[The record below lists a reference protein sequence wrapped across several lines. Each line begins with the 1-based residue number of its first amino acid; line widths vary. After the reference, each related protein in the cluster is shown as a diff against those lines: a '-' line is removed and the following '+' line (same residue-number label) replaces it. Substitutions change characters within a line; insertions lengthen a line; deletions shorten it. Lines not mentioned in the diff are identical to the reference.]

1 LKQSCLQKIICILFL
16 NLLFGLQVQPEA
28 TPQMNFKKA
37 YRCVVTGGPGAGKTT
52 TIQELNKNGYQI
64 VDEVATFLIKKDLSE
79 GKEHPAKN
87 RDKFEKDNM
96 NEQIKRERAL
106 DPEAIAFLD
115 RGIIDGLKSPQDLI
129 EFSKQSSYDV
139 IFFLDFPSEDAYVQD
154 EIRYETYEEALKNS
168 VVLERTYKDLGYSSK
183 IIKVPYMSV
192 SKRVDFILE
201 QLIGL
206 E

>member
-1 LKQSCLQKIICILFL
+1 MK
-16 NLLFGLQVQPEA
+16 
-28 TPQMNFKKA
+28 FKKA

-52 TIQELNKNGYQI
+52 TIQELNKKGYLVI
-64 VDEVATFLIKKDLSE
+64 DEVARVIVEKALSE

-87 RDKFEKDNM
+87 RDKFEKDIM
-96 NEQIKRERAL
+96 HEQIKRERVL
-106 DPEAIAFLD
+106 DPETIAFLD
-115 RGIIDGLKSPQDLI
+115 RGIIDGLIYYELDGLKSPQDLV

-192 SKRVDFILE
+192 SKRVEFILE
-201 QLIGL
+201 QLLGL